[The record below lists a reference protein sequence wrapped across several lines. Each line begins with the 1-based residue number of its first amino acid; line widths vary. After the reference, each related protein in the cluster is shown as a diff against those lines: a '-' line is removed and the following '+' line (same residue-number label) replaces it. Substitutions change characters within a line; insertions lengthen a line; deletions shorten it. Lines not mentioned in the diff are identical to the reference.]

1 MNVNDMINLA
11 NSMNT
16 IVTRSYYNTDGAI
29 LDELNKKHGYNG
41 NSIARLQEH
50 IQLHELFY
58 YGEQE
63 AGGEGEDDCRYCHIC
78 GNRKFSC
85 HCGWR
90 LAEYS
95 PNNYLIV
102 YWTGC
107 IIQATTDK
115 VRLSEI
121 DPESWCVVE
130 DLKCPK
136 LSIMGDLQKTDVITA
151 EISFK
156 KGDPELVNWYPGE
169 YIPQPT
175 PHVCSV
181 GDIITAKN
189 AMLLGWTAA
198 TITEYAR

>member
-1 MNVNDMINLA
+1 MINLA
-11 NSMNT
+11 SNINT
-16 IVTRSYYNTDGAI
+16 IVARAYNNTDGDI
-29 LDELNKKHGYNG
+29 LDGLNDKHGYNG
-41 NSIARLQEH
+41 NSIARLQED
-50 IQLHELFY
+50 IQLHRLFE
-58 YGEQE
+58 YGERE
-63 AGGEGEDDCRYCHIC
+63 AGYGDEDDDRYCHIC
-78 GNRKFSC
+78 GNRKFRC
-85 HCGWR
+85 YCGWR
-90 LAEYS
+90 LAKYS

-102 YWTGC
+102 YWADC

-115 VRLSEI
+115 VRLSEL

-136 LSIMGDLQKTDVITA
+136 LSIMWELQKTDVITA

-175 PHVCSV
+175 PHSCSV
-181 GDIITAKN
+181 GDIIEAKN